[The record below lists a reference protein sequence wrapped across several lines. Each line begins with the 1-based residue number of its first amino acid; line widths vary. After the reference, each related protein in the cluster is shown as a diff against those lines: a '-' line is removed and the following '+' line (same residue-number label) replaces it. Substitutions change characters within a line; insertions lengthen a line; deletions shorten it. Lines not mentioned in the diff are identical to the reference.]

1 MVLLKFKFCRLVK
14 VGDCRFLIRSALILS
29 CTVLLR
35 LLLYQVDPGHSIS
48 DEKQNFTV
56 NLRHF
61 RDFQSDSSHIF
72 FIESSGKTFFRG
84 RECCA
89 LESAALNSKLS
100 LIAVLMTSKIVHLH
114 ASTCTRNLFKT
125 YKNIQFFTIELADLF
140 KSLPLEGVERKH
152 DFSEPFAATKL
163 SDLMRASVVYKYGG
177 FYSDLDIVVLKDL
190 TDLKNFYPMQSNNFI
205 QYVFE
210 LIVG

>member
-1 MVLLKFKFCRLVK
+1 M
-14 VGDCRFLIRSALILS
+14 
-29 CTVLLR
+29 
-35 LLLYQVDPGHSIS
+35 
-48 DEKQNFTV
+48 
-56 NLRHF
+56 
-61 RDFQSDSSHIF
+61 
-72 FIESSGKTFFRG
+72 
-84 RECCA
+84 
-89 LESAALNSKLS
+89 
-100 LIAVLMTSKIVHLH
+100 
-114 ASTCTRNLFKT
+114 
-125 YKNIQFFTIELADLF
+125 ADLF